1 MQPLQRIISNTH
13 SKFLKLLCKSHNNT
27 AAYTIDNFLQPNNT
41 GHSQIYFLMY
51 IFTDNKIL
59 IVYMAWVIMSYTVPV
74 SQVVALL
81 IKCFVTWGLLYLP
94 LRTSRSVRRTEIPF
108 TRATSGWSWT
118 SWSMW
123 SNKSDTV
130 SLLKKTNKQT

>member
-27 AAYTIDNFLQPNNT
+27 AEYTIDNFLQPNNT

-59 IVYMAWVIMSYTVPV
+59 IVYMVWVIMSYIYC
-74 SQVVALL
+74 A
-81 IKCFVTWGLLYLP
+81 G
-94 LRTSRSVRRTEIPF
+94 IP
-108 TRATSGWSWT
+108 GCCI
-118 SWSMW
+118 
-123 SNKSDTV
+123 
-130 SLLKKTNKQT
+130 TNKMFCNMRFALPSFADFKKC